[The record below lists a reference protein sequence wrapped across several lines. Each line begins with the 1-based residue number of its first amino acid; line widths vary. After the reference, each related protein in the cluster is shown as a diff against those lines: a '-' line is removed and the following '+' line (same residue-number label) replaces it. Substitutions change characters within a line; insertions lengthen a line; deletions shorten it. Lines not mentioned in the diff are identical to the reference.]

1 MTPSVDFP
9 PVDPSVR
16 ADLRM
21 AIESMPASRWLGL
34 RIAGFDPKGISRI
47 DMTVRPELTFD
58 GVSVQGGLVG
68 ALADYAGVSAAV
80 CTMPDGW
87 RAATVGFEVHNIAPA
102 AGELLVAIGR
112 AVSVGRTLGVS
123 RADVY
128 ALRDGGW
135 TLVTVATTTARLFD
149 PAGRG

>member
-1 MTPSVDFP
+1 MESSIEFP

-16 ADLRM
+16 ADLRV

-34 RIAGFDPKGISRI
+34 RIIGFDPKGISRI
-47 DMTVRPELTFD
+47 DMDVRPEMTFD

-80 CTMPDGW
+80 CTTPDGW

-102 AGELLVAIGR
+102 AGERLVAIGR
-112 AVSVGRTLGVS
+112 AVSVGRTVGVS

-128 ALRDGGW
+128 ALRDGVW
-135 TLVTVATTTARLFD
+135 TLVTIATTTARLFD
-149 PAGRG
+149 AAGRG

>member
-1 MTPSVDFP
+1 MESSLEFP

-16 ADLRM
+16 VDLRR

-34 RIAGFDPKGISRI
+34 RIVGFDPKGVSRI
-47 DMTVRPELTFD
+47 EMDVRPEMTFD

-80 CTMPDGW
+80 CAMPDGW
-87 RAATVGFEVHNIAPA
+87 RAATAGFEVHNIAPA
-102 AGELLVAIGR
+102 AGERLVAIGR
-112 AVSVGRTLGVS
+112 AISVGKTIGVS

-128 ALRDGGW
+128 ALRAGVW
-135 TLVTVATTTARLFD
+135 SLVTIATTTARLFD
-149 PAGRG
+149 GAGRG